1 MTAETVITT
10 IAQRGNKWMNWLYQ
24 YTYRSDD
31 ILHDVQITADKKSV
45 P

>member
-1 MTAETVITT
+1 MLLPQLHKEVINEWTD
-10 IAQRGNKWMNWLYQ
+10 